1 MTQDQTIR
9 IAADDT
15 LSPVRALHSL
25 TPAHVDQIVAGLSSL
40 TPVWS
45 IERHESCDGQ
55 LSLLVGHAACDAT
68 ILVDRDQAGIN
79 VSLMLGDRLHTSQ
92 YRYTTTSDTI
102 GAIKTIA
109 ATPAVEPHRHAG

>member
-1 MTQDQTIR
+1 MTQDQTIQ

-40 TPVWS
+40 APAWS
-45 IERHESCDGQ
+45 IERHESCDGH

-68 ILVDRDQAGIN
+68 ILVDRDHAGIN
-79 VSLMLGDRLHTSQ
+79 VSLMLGDKFHTS
-92 YRYTTTSDTI
+92 RHRFAITSDTI

-109 ATPAVEPHRHAG
+109 ATPSVEPHRHAG